1 MTRNRTLEQR
11 IQRLEDIEEIK
22 KLTATYSDHINK
34 GWLGKEM
41 AFDKL
46 HGVFT
51 ADATWESAAMGVKVQ
66 GIDNIVSMLR
76 EKTAGP
82 SLAMH
87 NFTNPIIDVDG
98 DTATANWLLW
108 VAIAADGTPNEIHYS
123 EDLRYTRTPEGWRI
137 QALSLHFAQMLL
149 KP

>member
-1 MTRNRTLEQR
+1 MPESNNLEQR

-22 KLTATYSDHINK
+22 KLTAIYSDYINK

-46 HGVFT
+46 PRVFT

-66 GIDNIVSMLR
+66 GVDDIVSMLR

-82 SLAMH
+82 NFAMH

-98 DTATANWLLW
+98 DAATANWLLW
-108 VAIAADGTPNEIHYS
+108 VAVAIDGTPNEIHYS
-123 EDLRYTRTPEGWRI
+123 EDVRYTRTPEGWRI
-137 QALSLHFAQMLL
+137 QAINLHFAQMLL